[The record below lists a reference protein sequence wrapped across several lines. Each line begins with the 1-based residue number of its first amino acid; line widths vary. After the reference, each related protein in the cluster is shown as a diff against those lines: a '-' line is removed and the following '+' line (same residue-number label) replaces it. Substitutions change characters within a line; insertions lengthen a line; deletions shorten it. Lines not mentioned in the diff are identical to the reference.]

1 MIMSHP
7 RIVNVVATGYL
18 GAPLN
23 LSEIVDKLD
32 NVAYNPHKFGAAVY
46 RLQDPKASFLLF
58 SSGKF
63 VCTGTTSVSMARDS
77 AQRMVQSI
85 QLVNQLP
92 VSLTLFTIRNIVGTI
107 NIGFQ
112 INLEQFYDSKG
123 ANCIYEQE
131 FFPGLKFRP
140 IKKESKTV
148 LVFISG
154 KIVITGCK
162 KEEEIPDMAY
172 YMKRILLKFKR

>member
-1 MIMSHP
+1 MSHP

-18 GAPLN
+18 GCHLS
-23 LSEIVDKLD
+23 LSEIDNKLN
-32 NVAYNPHKFGAAVY
+32 NVTYKPHKFSAAVY
-46 RLQDPKASFLLF
+46 RIKDPKASFLLF

-63 VCTGTTSVSMARDS
+63 VCTGTTSVSVALES

-85 QLVNQLP
+85 QLVYQSP

-107 NIGFQ
+107 YIGFQ
-112 INLEQFYDSKG
+112 INLEQFYDSRRT
-123 ANCIYEQE
+123 NCIYEPE

-154 KIVITGCK
+154 KLVITGCK
-162 KEEEIPDMAY
+162 KEEEIPELAY